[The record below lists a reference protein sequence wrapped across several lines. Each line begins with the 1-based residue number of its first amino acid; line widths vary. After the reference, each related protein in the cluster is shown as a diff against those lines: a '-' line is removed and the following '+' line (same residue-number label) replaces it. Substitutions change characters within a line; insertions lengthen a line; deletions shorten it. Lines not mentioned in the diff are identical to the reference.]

1 VHYIDSA
8 IDANADDRLAAW
20 LNGKLQTASSLTLR
34 TGFYS
39 VAALDVVQERL
50 EGFLRRGGELVAVLG
65 GDVLQV
71 DLAALEMLLDL
82 VEQHPETTR
91 AYVVVEPVFQNAKT
105 YHVRH
110 LDGRASAWVGSAN
123 LTLGGLVTNLE
134 AAITL
139 DTEDDDPEVVDR
151 VHAATLAAIEQPAV
165 AVLDHGLIHQLDRRV
180 QESRFRFGRAALGP
194 ASPLVLDHGRA
205 LLDQLERT
213 ASGDPGLHVVSTGL
227 SDLDAALGG
236 GLRRGT
242 LSVIASRPGV
252 GRSTLA
258 LNMLTRAA
266 ITDGIPACLFTFETT
281 VDEVILRVLAD
292 HTAIS
297 HRYLRTSTLT
307 DVDWTD
313 LAQSMVGLL
322 DAPLFVNAGPAPHL
336 EGLCAA
342 IAGAVAAHGVELV
355 VVDPVSFVLARSFAN
370 TPDREL
376 AETARRLKALA
387 MQLGIRIVATAELNR
402 QADYPTMR
410 PRLGDIAGSDVIAQ
424 AADTVILLHRPD
436 AHDRNQR
443 PQEADLIL
451 AKNRYGERG
460 TVTVAHRLKVS
471 RFLTL
476 PSNWD
481 DPPR

>member
-1 VHYIDSA
+1 MHYVDSTIDP
-8 IDANADDRLAAW
+8 NVEDRLAAW
-20 LNGKLQTASSLTLR
+20 LDRELRTASSLTLR

-39 VAALDVVQERL
+39 ASAIEVVQERL
-50 EGFLRRGGELVAVLG
+50 EEFLSRGGELLAVLG
-65 GDVLQV
+65 GDVLQI
-71 DLAALEMLLDL
+71 DLTALQVLLDL
-82 VEQHPETTR
+82 VEQSPETMR
-91 AYVVVEPVFQNAKT
+91 VYLVLEPVFQNAKT

-110 LDGRASAWVGSAN
+110 ADGRASAWVGSAN
-123 LTLGGLVTNLE
+123 FTTGGLVTNLE

-139 DTEDDDPEVVDR
+139 DTDTDDREVVDR
-151 VHAATLAAIEQPAV
+151 VRAATVAAIDQPAV
-165 AVLDHGLIHQLDRRV
+165 AVLDHGLIHQLERRV
-180 QESRFRFGRAALGP
+180 QESRFGFGRATLEP
-194 ASPLVLDHGRA
+194 ASPLILDHGRA
-205 LLDQLERT
+205 LLDQLDRT
-213 ASGDPGLHVVSTGL
+213 ASGNPGLHVVPTGL
-227 SDLDAALGG
+227 PDLDAALGG

-242 LSVIASRPGV
+242 LTVIASRPGV

-266 ITDGIPACLFTFETT
+266 ITDGIPASLFTFETT

-322 DAPLFVNAGPAPHL
+322 DAPLYINAGPAPHL

-342 IAGAVAAHGVELV
+342 IAGAVARHGVELV
-355 VVDPVSFVLARSFAN
+355 VVDPLSFVVARSFAN

-410 PRLGDIAGSDVIAQ
+410 PKLSDIAGTDVIAQ

-436 AHDRNQR
+436 AYDRTQR

-460 TVTVAHRLKVS
+460 TVTVAHRLNFS
-471 RFLTL
+471 RFVTL
-476 PSNWD
+476 PGNWEG
-481 DPPR
+481 PRH